1 MGGGEII
8 TSVFVSGQC
17 LEKNSVI
24 DDYRFSGGDFGNL
37 RLGMEKEIIPNSFT
51 SLKWEHEVAEQ

>member
-24 DDYRFSGGDFGNL
+24 DDYRFPAVISG
-37 RLGMEKEIIPNSFT
+37 I
-51 SLKWEHEVAEQ
+51 